1 VSQNCIPSLIRSISL
16 TSLGTTPAAAR
27 PTTAGGANGG
37 VGDGDDDDGDV
48 NVERSVWHGR

>member
-16 TSLGTTPAAAR
+16 TSLGTTPPTAR

-48 NVERSVWHGR
+48 NVERSVWRGR